1 MEIVMTVDATDR
13 TISEEIVRARD
24 ALIQLAREEPEDRWW
39 TAHELAVC
47 ARNGWSSAVVD
58 LALRELL
65 DEGIFEQRPDLQVRL
80 VRPPT

>member
-1 MEIVMTVDATDR
+1 MEIAMTVDATDR
-13 TISEEIVRARD
+13 TIDEEIVQARQ
-24 ALIQLAREEPEDRWW
+24 ALMQLARDEPTRSW
-39 TAHELAVC
+39 TAYELAVC

-65 DEGIFEQRPDLQVRL
+65 DEGVFEQGPDLRVRL